1 LLGLYVAEGSVMRDP
16 KGRATGV
23 TFTFHHNERELADFV
38 QATLGS
44 VFGVTSTQTDR
55 EVKTIREVLCFNTV
69 IGRLFEALCGSG
81 CDAKRIPAFVYCSS
95 RDVIRAFVGGVV
107 DGDGR
112 YVSYKGGYT
121 SIRMTSR
128 DVVYGLRLL
137 IGSLGYAG
145 VVTRRPGTKLPIYML
160 SWSSQPKYR
169 RFLSDDDYLYFPLK
183 AVAKRHYHGT
193 VFNLEVEED
202 NSYVSDFAVHNCEVY
217 VARGSHKDR
226 GEPDRP
232 KGMNHLI
239 LLATNLEGYRNLV
252 RLTSFGFTEG
262 YYYKPRI
269 DRELLQQHREGLIG
283 LSACLSGVPSS
294 LVMHEKFEEAECQA
308 NLFNEIL
315 GQGNYFLEVQKQAGI
330 DVQDRV
336 NKGLV
341 ELSRRT
347 GIPLAV
353 TNDSHLL
360 NREDFEAHRALL
372 SIGTGKPLSQGSLH
386 YSPDHYFRSMQEM
399 WLLFGRDLPEALEN
413 TVSIADRCNLE
424 IPMGEN
430 QLPVFRVPD
439 GHTVDSYFA
448 EVARRGLEE
457 RWENFIRDFPGR
469 KHSLEEYK
477 DRLEHEIRVI
487 TQMGFPGYFLI
498 VWDFIRFA
506 KEQDIPVG
514 PGRGSAAGS
523 LAAYSLKITDVDP
536 MQYDLLFE
544 RFLNPE
550 RVSMPDIDIDFCVRG
565 RGDVIKYVSDYY
577 GRDHV
582 SQIITFGTMASK
594 AAIKDVGRALE
605 MPFGEVDRI
614 AKMIPP
620 PIRGRNVSIED
631 AIEANP
637 DLKKELERNA
647 QVKQLIDLAKRL
659 EGCSRHASVHAAGV
673 VISPK
678 PIHELVPVYK
688 SAKDEITTQY
698 AMSDL
703 EKTGMLKMD
712 FLALTTLTIIEDCL
726 KTIERETGS
735 RPDLSK
741 IPLEDPDALRVFGEG
756 RTDAIFQFESSGMK
770 EICRKLGPE
779 GIDDL
784 AALNALYRPGPIDS
798 GMVDDFID
806 RRHGRKKVT
815 FDFAALKD
823 ILGPTLGIVVFQEQV
838 MALFQRLAGYSLG
851 EADIVRRIMGKK
863 KRDELDKHRE
873 KFISAA
879 SAQGH
884 DRKKLEKLWQMLEGF
899 ADYAFNK
906 SHSVAYAL
914 LAYQTAYLKAHYP
927 THFWA
932 AVLSNELDNTDKVAR
947 YIGELRAGGIQ
958 VLPPDVNVSNDLF
971 TPLGGT
977 IRFGLVAIKG
987 LGQSAVSAILDAR
1000 RVGGPFTSMHDF
1012 CERVD
1017 SRAVNKRVLECL
1029 IKSGAFD
1036 GFGARRRQLFA
1047 VVDAAIESGTR
1058 AQRDRATG
1066 QVGLFAVMAGGVEEP
1081 PPPLPDLE
1089 EWSDME
1095 ILSGEKETLGFYITG
1110 HPLARYRET
1119 LAEFAS
1125 STVAGLDEVAPG
1137 ETVRVGGLVVDLAV
1151 RNTKKGDRFALFQV
1165 EDTSGSVKVVCW
1177 PETFKKSGR
1186 AIVADVPVL
1195 VCGKLERTDDG
1206 ATSIIADEVAP
1217 LDNLRERE
1225 ARSIVIHAP
1234 TAALTPE
1241 MVARLHEL
1249 LDGHR
1254 GDCDVQFALELPD
1267 GSVARIQPNS
1277 FVRVAVTPELTQRL
1291 HELCPECRVEI
1302 SVSRRLMTPPQREA
1316 APWQR

>member
-1 LLGLYVAEGSVMRDP
+1 MSEKQFVHLHLHTDYSLLDGAIQIKKLAARAAE
-16 KGRATGV
+16 
-23 TFTFHHNERELADFV
+23 
-38 QATLGS
+38 
-44 VFGVTSTQTDR
+44 
-55 EVKTIREVLCFNTV
+55 
-69 IGRLFEALCGSG
+69 
-81 CDAKRIPAFVYCSS
+81 
-95 RDVIRAFVGGVV
+95 
-107 DGDGR
+107 
-112 YVSYKGGYT
+112 
-121 SIRMTSR
+121 
-128 DVVYGLRLL
+128 
-137 IGSLGYAG
+137 
-145 VVTRRPGTKLPIYML
+145 
-160 SWSSQPKYR
+160 
-169 RFLSDDDYLYFPLK
+169 LK
-183 AVAKRHYHGT
+183 MPAVAMTDHGNMFGAISFYNEMKK
-193 VFNLEVEED
+193 VGVKPI
-202 NSYVSDFAVHNCEVY
+202 VGCEVY
-217 VARGSHKDR
+217 VARGHHKDR

-252 RLTSFGFTEG
+252 KLTSFGYTEG

-269 DRELLQQHREGLIG
+269 DREMLQEHRGGLIG

-294 LVMHEKFEEAECQA
+294 LVIHEKQDEAEQQA
-308 NLFNEIL
+308 LLFNEIL
-315 GQGNYFLEVQKQAGI
+315 GQGNYYLEVQKQSGI

-336 NKGLV
+336 NKGLH
-341 ELSRRT
+341 EISRRT

-353 TNDSHLL
+353 TNDSHFLM
-360 NREDFEAHRALL
+360 REDYDAHKALL
-372 SIGTGKPLSQGSLH
+372 SIGTGKPLNQGSMH
-386 YSPDHYFRSMQEM
+386 YSPDHYFRSSQEM
-399 WLLFGRDLPEALEN
+399 WMLFGRDLPEALEA
-413 TVSIADRCNLE
+413 TVDIAERCNLE

-430 QLPVFRVPD
+430 QLPNFRVPD
-439 GHTVDSYFA
+439 GHTVESYFA

-457 RWENFIRDFPGR
+457 RWELNCRDFPGR
-469 KHSLEEYK
+469 KHSLDAYK
-477 DRLEHEIRVI
+477 DRLDHEVRVI
-487 TQMGFPGYFLI
+487 AQMGFPGYFLI

-506 KEQDIPVG
+506 KEHDIPVG

-523 LAAYSLKITDVDP
+523 LAAYCMKITDVDP

-565 RGDVIKYVSDYY
+565 RGEVIKYVSDYY

-620 PIRGRNVSIED
+620 PVRGRNVSIED

-637 DLKKELERNA
+637 ELKTEIARNP

-678 PIHELVPVYK
+678 PIHEMVPVYK

-726 KTIERETGS
+726 KTIAGETGE
-735 RPDLSK
+735 RLDLSK
-741 IPLEDPDALRVFGEG
+741 IPLEDPDALRVFADG

-815 FDFAALKD
+815 FDFPALKD

-863 KRDELDKHRE
+863 KRDELDKHKKRFLDE
-873 KFISAA
+873 GEARGNNRA
-879 SAQGH
+879 
-884 DRKKLEKLWQMLEGF
+884 KLEKLWQMLEGF

-914 LAYQTAYLKAHYP
+914 LAYQTAYLKAHFP

-932 AVLSNELDNTDKVAR
+932 AVLSNELDNTDKVAK

-958 VLPPDVNVSNDLF
+958 VLPPDVNVSNALF

-987 LGQSAVSAILDAR
+987 LGQSAVGAILDAR
-1000 RVGGPFTSMHDF
+1000 RDGGPFLSMYDF

-1017 SRAVNKRVLECL
+1017 PRAVNKRVLECL

-1036 GFGARRRQLFA
+1036 SSGARRRQLFEA
-1047 VVDAAIESGTR
+1047 ADTAIESGAR

-1066 QVGLFAVMAGGVEEP
+1066 QGGLFAVMTGGGDEP
-1081 PPPLPDLE
+1081 PPALPDVP
-1089 EWSDME
+1089 EWTDLE
-1095 ILSGEKETLGFYITG
+1095 ILTAEKETLGFYITG
-1110 HPLARYRET
+1110 HPLARFNDT

-1125 STVAGLDEVAPG
+1125 STVEGLEDATPG
-1137 ETVRVGGLVVDLAV
+1137 ETVRVGGVVSDLAV
-1151 RNTKKGDRFALFQV
+1151 RNTKKGDRFALFQL
-1165 EDTSGSVKVVCW
+1165 EDATASVKIVAW

-1186 AIVADVPVL
+1186 AIATDAAVL
-1195 VCGKLERTDDG
+1195 VVGRLERTDDG

-1241 MVARLHEL
+1241 TVRRLHDL
-1249 LDGHR
+1249 LDAHR

-1267 GSVARIQPNS
+1267 GSVARVQPNT
-1277 FVRVAVTPELTQRL
+1277 FVRVTVTPDLTQRL
-1291 HELCPECRVEI
+1291 HELCPDCRVTI
-1302 SVSRRLMTPPQREA
+1302 NVSRRLMMPPQREA
-1316 APWQR
+1316 AAPWQR